1 VHHGQRVALLAWA
14 HPGQLHRAHWRVVAP
29 FALESL
35 QSLRGMVDLLPER
48 TPLWQRIEAT
58 ARDHFRRAAI
68 GEIRTPLLEITELFA
83 RGIGEA
89 TDVVGKEMYTFL
101 DRGDRSCT
109 LRPEGTASVVRAAI
123 QHGLLAQGPQRLWY
137 GGPMFRYE
145 RPQAGRQRQFHQIG
159 VELLGVADAGS
170 DAEAIA
176 IAWDLLA
183 DLGVGGLELEIN
195 SLGTPDDRAR
205 YRTEL
210 VSWLEAHHDQ
220 LDPDSQHRISTNP
233 LRVLDSKNPTTQALL
248 AGAPTL
254 ADALAGESHA
264 RFARVRQALEA
275 LGIPFVLNPR
285 LVRGLD
291 YYGHTAFEITSNQL
305 GAQATVCGGGRYD
318 GLVEQLGGP
327 PTAAVG
333 WAIGLE
339 RLVLLLRQGEAVVEA
354 PAPDL
359 YVISRGELAAAQ
371 ALVLTRLA
379 RQAGLAAD
387 RDASGSAFGKQFK
400 RADRSGAPWAAV
412 IGDSEAAADVVVLK
426 DLRGEQPERQLPV
439 LQLVALVKESLKAA
453 SRQP

>member
-1 VHHGQRVALLAWA
+1 
-14 HPGQLHRAHWRVVAP
+14 
-29 FALESL
+29 LESL